1 MKEDTENLILCLE
14 KIIRELSAEDLRL
27 LYITAL
33 ELNKQK

>member
-1 MKEDTENLILCLE
+1 MKECAENLISYLE

-33 ELNKQK
+33 ELKKQK

>member
-1 MKEDTENLILCLE
+1 MKEEAENLIECLE
-14 KIIRELSAEDLRL
+14 RIIRELNAEDLRL

>member
-1 MKEDTENLILCLE
+1 MKEDAENLISCLE
-14 KIIRELSAEDLRL
+14 NIIRELSAEDLRL

>member
-1 MKEDTENLILCLE
+1 MKEDAENLIECLE

-33 ELNKQK
+33 ELKKQK